1 MTYTIEI
8 ENADAIEQLEL
19 LAKQN
24 GISFRVKKNIAE
36 RGGDDSGKKLAEAL
50 ERVAKNGGL
59 QSFGEPS
66 DWQREQRKDRKI
78 IDRE

>member
-24 GISFRVKKNIAE
+24 GISFRVKKDIAE
-36 RGGDDSGKKLAEAL
+36 SGWDDSGKKLAEAL
-50 ERVAKNGGL
+50 EIVAKKGGL
-59 QSFGEPS
+59 KSFGEPS
-66 DWQREQRKDRKI
+66 DWQKEQRKDRQI